1 MSDLNFSTRAIR
13 GSLLDVAKV
22 VNNPEDIENNIRYVE
37 DGLLV
42 VQDGKILYSGS
53 WENGQQYL
61 SDNVR
66 VHDYR
71 NKLIIPGFIDTHIH
85 YPQMEMVGAYG
96 EQLIEWLNT
105 YTFPTERKYANRH
118 YASEMA
124 GHFVKEL
131 LGNGITTSMIFGTVH
146 PQACDALFTEAS
158 HYNMRMIAGKVMM
171 DRNAPEDL
179 LDTPQSSYDDSKA
192 LIEKWHGNGRMQ
204 YAITPRFAPT
214 STREQLEVAMAL
226 RNEFPDCY
234 MQTHLSENRNE
245 VEWVKELFP
254 ERKGYLDV
262 YDHYGLTGNKSVFAH
277 CIHLTDDEFRLLG
290 DTGST
295 ISFCPTSN
303 LYLGSGL
310 FKLRQ
315 AQRDNVKI
323 GMATDVGAGTTF
335 SMMRTLGEAYKV
347 MQLQQ
352 EKLSAFES
360 FYLATLGSAHSL
372 SMDSQIGNLDAGK
385 EADFLVIDP
394 VATQL
399 QQLRWD
405 NSNTL
410 AEKLFMLMTLGD
422 DRNIYHTYVD
432 GRLVYTRS

>member
-1 MSDLNFSTRAIR
+1 MSDFNFSTRAIR

-22 VNNPEDIENNIRYVE
+22 VSNPEDIENNIRYVE
-37 DGLLV
+37 DGLLI
-42 VQDGKILYSGS
+42 VQDGKIVYSGS
-53 WENGQQYL
+53 WEDGQQHL
-61 SDNVR
+61 SDSVR

-131 LGNGITTSMIFGTVH
+131 LGNGITTSMVFGTVH

-226 RNEFPDCY
+226 RTEFPDCY

-262 YDHYGLTGNKSVFAH
+262 YDHYRLTGDKSVFAH

-290 DTGST
+290 ETGST

-315 AQRDNVKI
+315 AQRDNVKV
-323 GMATDVGAGTTF
+323 GVATDVGAGTTF

-372 SMDSQIGNLDAGK
+372 SLDHCIGNLEAGK

-405 NSNTL
+405 NSETL
-410 AEKLFMLMTLGD
+410 SEKLFMLMTLGD

>member
-1 MSDLNFSTRAIR
+1 MPELNLSTRAIR

-22 VNNPEDIENNIRYVE
+22 VENVEDIEKNIRYIE
-37 DGLLV
+37 DGLLIIK
-42 VQDGKILYSGS
+42 DGKIIFSGD
-53 WENGQQYL
+53 WEEGVQHLPANI
-61 SDNVR
+61 R
-66 VHDYR
+66 VSDYR

-105 YTFPTERKYANRH
+105 YTFPTERKYANVH
-118 YASEMA
+118 YAAEMA
-124 GHFVKEL
+124 GMFVKQL
-131 LGNGITTSMIFGTVH
+131 LGNGITTSMVFGTVH

-214 STREQLEVAMAL
+214 STREQLEMAKAL
-226 RNEFPDCY
+226 REEYPDCY

-245 VEWVKELFP
+245 VAWVKELFP

-262 YDHYGLTGNKSVFAH
+262 YDHYRLTGDKSVFAH
-277 CIHLTDDEFRLLG
+277 CIHLTDNEFRLLG
-290 DTGST
+290 ETGST

-315 AQRDNVKI
+315 AQRDGVKV
-323 GMATDVGAGTTF
+323 GLATDVGAGTTF

-352 EKLSAFES
+352 EKLSAYES
-360 FYLATLGSAHSL
+360 FYLATMGSAHSL
-372 SMDSQIGNLDAGK
+372 SLDHCIGNFDTGK
-385 EADFLVIDP
+385 EADFLVVDP

-405 NSNTL
+405 NSETL
-410 AEKLFMLMTLGD
+410 SEKLFMLMTLGD

-432 GRLVYTRS
+432 GRLVYTRA

>member
-42 VQDGKILYSGS
+42 IQDGKILYSGY
-53 WENGQQYL
+53 WEEGQQHL

-124 GHFVKEL
+124 SHFVKEL
-131 LGNGITTSMIFGTVH
+131 LGNGITTSMVFGTVH

-171 DRNAPEDL
+171 DRNAPDDL

-192 LIEKWHGNGRMQ
+192 LIEKWHGNGRML

-214 STREQLEVAMAL
+214 STREQLEMAMAL
-226 RNEFPDCY
+226 RTEFPDCY

-262 YDHYGLTGNKSVFAH
+262 YDHYRLTGDKSVFAH

-290 DTGST
+290 ETGST

-315 AQRDNVKI
+315 AQRDNVKV
-323 GMATDVGAGTTF
+323 GVATDVGAGTTF
-335 SMMRTLGEAYKV
+335 SMMRTMGEAYKV

-372 SMDSQIGNLDAGK
+372 SLDSNIGNLDAGK

-405 NSNTL
+405 NSETL

>member
-1 MSDLNFSTRAIR
+1 MSDLNFSTRAVR
-13 GSLLDVAKV
+13 GSLLDVSRV
-22 VNNPEDIENNIRYVE
+22 VDNAEDIEQNIRYIE
-37 DGLLV
+37 DGLLIIR
-42 VQDGKILYSGS
+42 DGKIVFSGD
-53 WENGQQYL
+53 WETGRQQL
-61 SDNVR
+61 SENTR
-66 VHDYR
+66 ICDYR

-105 YTFPTERKYANRH
+105 YTFPTERKYSNPL
-118 YASEMA
+118 YAREMA
-124 GHFVKEL
+124 GLFVKEL
-131 LGNGITTSMIFGTVH
+131 LGNGITTSMVFGTVH

-171 DRNAPEDL
+171 DRHAPEDL
-179 LDTPQSSYDDSKA
+179 LDTPQSSYDDSRA

-214 STREQLEVAMAL
+214 STREQLEMARAL
-226 RNEFPDCY
+226 REEFPDCY

-245 VEWVKELFP
+245 VAWVKELFP

-262 YDHYGLTGNKSVFAH
+262 YDHYRLTGDRSVFAH
-277 CIHLTDDEFRLLG
+277 CIHLTDEEFRRMG
-290 DTGST
+290 ETNST

-310 FKLRQ
+310 FNLRK
-315 AQRDNVKI
+315 AQQDGVKV
-323 GMATDVGAGTTF
+323 GLATDVGAGTTF
-335 SMMRTLGEAYKV
+335 SMLRTLGEAYKV

-352 EKLSAFES
+352 QKLSAFES

-372 SMDSQIGNLDAGK
+372 NLDNCIGNFDAGK
-385 EADFLVIDP
+385 EADFLIIDP

-405 NSNTL
+405 NSDTL

-432 GRLVYTRS
+432 GQLVYTRS

>member
-1 MSDLNFSTRAIR
+1 MSDFNFSTRAIR
-13 GSLLDVAKV
+13 GNLLDVAKV
-22 VNNPEDIENNIRYVE
+22 VTHPEDIEHNIRYVE
-37 DGLLV
+37 DGLLII
-42 VQDGKILYSGS
+42 QGGKIVFSGS
-53 WENGQQYL
+53 REEGQKHL

-131 LGNGITTSMIFGTVH
+131 LGNGITTSMVFGTVH

-179 LDTPQSSYDDSKA
+179 LDTPQSSYDDSRA
-192 LIEKWHGNGRMQ
+192 LIEKWHDNGRMQ

-214 STREQLEVAMAL
+214 STREQLEVARTL
-226 RNEFPDCY
+226 RTEFPDCY

-262 YDHYGLTGNKSVFAH
+262 YDHYRLTGDKSMFAH

-290 DTGST
+290 DTGSA

-310 FKLRQ
+310 FKLRR
-315 AQRDNVKI
+315 AQRDNVKV
-323 GMATDVGAGTTF
+323 GVATDVGAGTTF

-360 FYLATLGSAHSL
+360 FYLATMGSAHSL
-372 SMDSQIGNLDAGK
+372 SLDHCIGNLEAGK

-405 NSNTL
+405 NSETL
-410 AEKLFMLMTLGD
+410 SEKLFMLMTLGD

>member
-1 MSDLNFSTRAIR
+1 MSDFNFSTRAIR

-42 VQDGKILYSGS
+42 IQDGKILYSGS
-53 WENGQQYL
+53 WEDGQQHL
-61 SDNVR
+61 TDKVR
-66 VHDYR
+66 IHDYR

-124 GHFVKEL
+124 SLFVKEL
-131 LGNGITTSMIFGTVH
+131 LSNGITTSMVFGTVH

-214 STREQLEVAMAL
+214 STREQLEMAMAL

-262 YDHYGLTGNKSVFAH
+262 YDHYRLTGNKSVFAH

-315 AQRDNVKI
+315 AQRDNVKV
-323 GMATDVGAGTTF
+323 GVATDVGAGTTF
-335 SMMRTLGEAYKV
+335 SMMRTMGEAYKV

-372 SMDSQIGNLDAGK
+372 SLDNNIGNLDAGK

-405 NSNTL
+405 NSDTL

>member
-1 MSDLNFSTRAIR
+1 
-13 GSLLDVAKV
+13 
-22 VNNPEDIENNIRYVE
+22 
-37 DGLLV
+37 
-42 VQDGKILYSGS
+42 
-53 WENGQQYL
+53 
-61 SDNVR
+61 
-66 VHDYR
+66 
-71 NKLIIPGFIDTHIH
+71 
-85 YPQMEMVGAYG
+85 
-96 EQLIEWLNT
+96 
-105 YTFPTERKYANRH
+105 
-118 YASEMA
+118 
-124 GHFVKEL
+124 
-131 LGNGITTSMIFGTVH
+131 
-146 PQACDALFTEAS
+146 
-158 HYNMRMIAGKVMM
+158 
-171 DRNAPEDL
+171 
-179 LDTPQSSYDDSKA
+179 
-192 LIEKWHGNGRMQ
+192 MQ

-214 STREQLEVAMAL
+214 STREQLEMAMAL

-262 YDHYGLTGNKSVFAH
+262 YDHYGLTGDKSVFAH

-315 AQRDNVKI
+315 AQRDNVKV
-323 GMATDVGAGTTF
+323 GVATDVGAGTTF
-335 SMMRTLGEAYKV
+335 SMMRTMGEAYKV

-372 SMDSQIGNLDAGK
+372 SLDNNIGNLDAGK

-405 NSNTL
+405 NSETL